1 MKDDYSLSRKTAR
14 DFGIQWTHHPSND
27 GFYGSKELFADIVE
41 PLLKVEDIQGANV
54 AEIGIGSGRLALM
67 LAEAQ
72 DATLQQ

>member
-1 MKDDYSLSRKTAR
+1 MLTEADKLPAKFKDPVNW
-14 DFGIQWTHHPSND
+14 WTSSTVSPN
-27 GFYGSKELFADIVE
+27 IVE
-41 PLLKVEDIQGANV
+41 PLLKVKEIQGANV